1 MIRSDVTEERC
12 YRGVIYRLEEITD
25 YSVGRVIRSD
35 VTEWKRSR
43 ITVLVE

>member
-1 MIRSDVTEERC
+1 M
-12 YRGVIYRLEEITD
+12 EEITD

-43 ITVLVE
+43 ITVLVVIRSDVTDWKRSRITVLVE